1 VEADPARIRQ
11 VVANLVS
18 NAGKFTEQGT
28 ITVTVDRAGDQAM
41 VQVKDTGIG
50 IDPEILPRLFT
61 KFAAK
66 SDRGMRLG
74 LYICKRIIDTHAR
87 RQDCRGQQRR
97 RKGRDVCVYPADGA
111 VNYIVLPAP
120 HIAK

>member
-41 VQVKDTGIG
+41 VQVKDTGIV

-66 SDRGMRLG
+66 SDRGIGLG
-74 LYICKRIIDTHAR
+74 LYICKRIIDAHGGKIAADNNAGEKGATFAFTLPMAR
-87 RQDCRGQQRR
+87 
-97 RKGRDVCVYPADGA
+97 
-111 VNYIVLPAP
+111 
-120 HIAK
+120 